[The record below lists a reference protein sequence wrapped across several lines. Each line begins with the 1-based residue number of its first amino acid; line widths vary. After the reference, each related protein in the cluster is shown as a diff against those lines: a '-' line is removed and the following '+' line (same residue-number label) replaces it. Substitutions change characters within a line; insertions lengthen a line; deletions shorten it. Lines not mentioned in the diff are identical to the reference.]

1 MIASSELQVWDCR
14 KCASIRSAPCGGVC
28 LPSDNVTRES
38 TRPLATHRA
47 AHHAWVAYAESQGYQ
62 RAEAEAMT
70 TRELVDALGVGL

>member
-1 MIASSELQVWDCR
+1 MTMSSTLEVWDCR

-28 LPSDNVTRES
+28 LPADNVSRES
-38 TRPLATHRA
+38 TRPLATHQA

-70 TRELVDALGVGL
+70 TRELIDALGIGL